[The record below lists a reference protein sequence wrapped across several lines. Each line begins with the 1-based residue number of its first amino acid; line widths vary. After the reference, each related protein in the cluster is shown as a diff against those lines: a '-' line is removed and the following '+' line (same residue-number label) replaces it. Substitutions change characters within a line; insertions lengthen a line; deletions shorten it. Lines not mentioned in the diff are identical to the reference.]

1 MVVPKPKVEIVGSR
15 PVQAPRK
22 AVSLINEELNYT
34 IPNRP
39 LVCAWIF
46 LALLTTSIGF
56 WSYSITIMLM
66 FLCAILLWMSFYS
79 TIMHYALDAEE
90 FTKLPLVGEAFITFQ
105 SHHFPRWINTI
116 HRKPVYD
123 LLGELNPLV
132 VINTVAPLA
141 LLQFRYREVFAAWGT
156 MTLVGSYAMLCHR
169 WAHTPPAR
177 KPALVKL
184 LQRSRLALGP
194 EQHWKHHAL
203 AASPMGKFVPNY
215 DLSFGWSNPLF
226 NRVLKVLPSP
236 RFWLAFIAVATFTQV
251 SAFTIFLHWL
261 RR

>member
-1 MVVPKPKVEIVGSR
+1 MIDP
-15 PVQAPRK
+15 
-22 AVSLINEELNYT
+22 ELDYT

-39 LVCAWIF
+39 FVWTWIVCAIAATLSGAWLYPWPAMLVCLGISLVWVN
-46 LALLTTSIGF
+46 L
-56 WSYSITIMLM
+56 
-66 FLCAILLWMSFYS
+66 YS
-79 TIMHYALDAEE
+79 TIMHYALDADE
-90 FTKLPLVGEAFITFQ
+90 FTRLPVVGEAFITFQ

-141 LLQFRYREVFAAWGT
+141 LLQFRYREVFAAWGMLT
-156 MTLVGSYAMLCHR
+156 VVGGYAMLCHR

-184 LQRSRLALGP
+184 LQQYRLALSP
-194 EQHWKHHAL
+194 EQHWRHHAL
-203 AASPMGKFVPNY
+203 AASPMGKFVPNF

-226 NRVLKVLPSP
+226 NRVLKIIPSP
-236 RFWLAFIAVATFTQV
+236 RFWLAFIAVTTFTQV
-251 SAFTIFLHWL
+251 SALALFLHWL